1 MDVKG
6 IHEKLKIALSPK
18 DYVEL
23 LTLMI
28 KDVEKMIEWGEKQK
42 GNSEEGNDE
51 NIHEQDRQG
60 APFDDPCVLGL
71 PEQLAGEDKLPD
83 QRGAQKDKDGNYP
96 PIAHQRQ
103 HRREAGIR
111 LRKENHKGRQE
122 HRNPNL

>member
-51 NIHEQDRQG
+51 NLHENVQQ
-60 APFDDPCVLGL
+60 
-71 PEQLAGEDKLPD
+71 
-83 QRGAQKDKDGNYP
+83 
-96 PIAHQRQ
+96 
-103 HRREAGIR
+103 
-111 LRKENHKGRQE
+111 
-122 HRNPNL
+122 